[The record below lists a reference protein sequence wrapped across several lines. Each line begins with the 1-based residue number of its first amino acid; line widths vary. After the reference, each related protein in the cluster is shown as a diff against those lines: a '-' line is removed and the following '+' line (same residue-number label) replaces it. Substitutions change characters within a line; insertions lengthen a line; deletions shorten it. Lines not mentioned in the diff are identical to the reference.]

1 MAAAAAASTQMDT
14 IQYAHPFLVWWGW
27 GKEVSDI
34 IKGER
39 VECIGVGLEVAV
51 VFVQ

>member
-1 MAAAAAASTQMDT
+1 MAASTQMDT
-14 IQYAHPFLVWWGW
+14 IQRAKRLMG

-39 VECIGVGLEVAV
+39 VDGNGVGLEVAV
-51 VFVQ
+51 VFVH